1 MDLCFGKRI
10 ISSMRQSNGTR
21 PTFIIVLHEQA
32 NIIWLVA
39 TLGNFVVVIILEPIF
54 YTSTNVLWA
63 SKAKEIIIII
73 FLINFSGTGITQN

>member
-39 TLGNFVVVIILEPIF
+39 TLGNFVVVLEPIF

-73 FLINFSGTGITQN
+73 IFLINFSGTGITQN